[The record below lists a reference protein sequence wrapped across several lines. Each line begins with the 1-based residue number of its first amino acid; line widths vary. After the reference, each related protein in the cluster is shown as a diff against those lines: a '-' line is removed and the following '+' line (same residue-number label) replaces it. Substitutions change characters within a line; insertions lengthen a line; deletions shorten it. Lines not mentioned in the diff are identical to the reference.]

1 MNFYRCWGFLLK
13 LYVYFL
19 LPPCAAAK
27 LGSPTAGVLRI
38 KEDLENFQKFNL
50 FKVKISKTKD
60 QPLDNFDVYL
70 ES

>member
-1 MNFYRCWGFLLK
+1 M

-19 LPPCAAAK
+19 LALYAAAK
-27 LGSPTAGVLRI
+27 LGSLTAGVLRI
-38 KEDLENFQKFNL
+38 KEDLEIFWKFNL
-50 FKVKISKTKD
+50 FKVKISKCKN